1 MGSAKYTRV
10 TPTAGPAMRVDLSQA
25 ARHEHTPHRKHP
37 WMVIHA
43 CELARDVLPLLEGQL
58 AAGMRPSLLTPS
70 GITGASSFLNAAK
83 RESVASVSLLNAW
96 SHVRA
101 WRTL

>member
-1 MGSAKYTRV
+1 MGQEAT
-10 TPTAGPAMRVDLSQA
+10 TTTAVQAMRTGLSHSDK
-25 ARHEHTPHRKHP
+25 HENAPHRKHP

-70 GITGASSFLNAAK
+70 GIAGASSFLKAPK
-83 RESVASVSLLNAW
+83 RESVAPVSLLNTW
-96 SHVRA
+96 GHVRQ
-101 WRTL
+101 WRSLMN